1 MLVWFSYFSCDLI
14 NNLVFSYI
22 FKKMN
27 NIDKKLELKDF
38 LLILT
43 ASIITST
50 IITTLP
56 TMVRYLIKIFL
67 MIITYKIIF
76 GQKIS
81 ETTISVLILYVLII
95 FSEVIFVTIFILLM
109 KIPKQFLED
118 NYIGIVF
125 TNLAILF
132 IAYMISNLKVI
143 KKLISYIIDWYNDKD
158 TINVIVISMLAE
170 LTIGILAYQNYEFN
184 NSLRYLLVCNI
195 FLIGAIVFIVGYFK
209 QRSDNGKLLHD
220 YDNLLKYSKEYEK
233 ELITRSKNQ
242 HEYRNQLIVIDSMI
256 TGRNKDAKDYIKD
269 LLNEPNYN
277 EDFQVIEKLSFIQL
291 DGLKGFIHFKIQEM
305 LGHKI
310 NVFVDVS
317 KQLEKKKLWKIC
329 NENLQDISRCLGV
342 YLDNAMEATLSS
354 KDKAV
359 IVEIYLDEGH
369 IVFSISNTYQDKV
382 DFSKIDQE
390 GYSSKGKN
398 RGYGLSFVK
407 EIIENNLY
415 LNQKR
420 EVVGTYYI
428 QKLFVQ
434 TK

>member
-1 MLVWFSYFSCDLI
+1 MLVWFSYFSCDFI
-14 NNLVFSYI
+14 NNLVLSYI
-22 FKKMN
+22 FMKLNGIQRKAN
-27 NIDKKLELKDF
+27 FIDTFLIFLISILTSIIIVTCPQTFKLISKFLIMIGLYKFMYHKKL
-38 LLILT
+38 
-43 ASIITST
+43 
-50 IITTLP
+50 P
-56 TMVRYLIKIFL
+56 T
-67 MIITYKIIF
+67 
-76 GQKIS
+76 
-81 ETTISVLILYVLII
+81 TTISVFLLFVSLVVSEFIFSTIMIVLLGFDQLFFQDNFFGILIANLLII
-95 FSEVIFVTIFILLM
+95 SICYVFHRI
-109 KIPKQFLED
+109 KI
-118 NYIGIVF
+118 
-125 TNLAILF
+125 
-132 IAYMISNLKVI
+132 ISNLEKN
-143 KKLISYIIDWYNDKD
+143 IIDWYEEKNLFNA
-158 TINVIVISMLAE
+158 IFICVLAE
-170 LTIGILAYQNYEFN
+170 ITMYALSYQNYTPIE
-184 NSLRYLLVCNI
+184 SKSSYIIWNI

-233 ELITRSKNQ
+233 ELIMRSKNQ

>member
-1 MLVWFSYFSCDLI
+1 M
-14 NNLVFSYI
+14 
-22 FKKMN
+22 
-27 NIDKKLELKDF
+27 
-38 LLILT
+38 
-43 ASIITST
+43 
-50 IITTLP
+50 
-56 TMVRYLIKIFL
+56 
-67 MIITYKIIF
+67 
-76 GQKIS
+76 
-81 ETTISVLILYVLII
+81 
-95 FSEVIFVTIFILLM
+95 
-109 KIPKQFLED
+109 
-118 NYIGIVF
+118 
-125 TNLAILF
+125 
-132 IAYMISNLKVI
+132 KVI